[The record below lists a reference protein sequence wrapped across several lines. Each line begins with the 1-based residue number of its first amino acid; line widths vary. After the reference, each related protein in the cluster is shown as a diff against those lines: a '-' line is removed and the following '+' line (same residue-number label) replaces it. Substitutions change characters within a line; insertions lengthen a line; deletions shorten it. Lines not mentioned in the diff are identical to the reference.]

1 MTDPHAALPA
11 TAGDGAAFPPST
23 GDAAAV
29 LPPTAGHAAA
39 GRTAT
44 VRRTAR
50 GRGPVLALLL
60 FALAAPALLAGCGTG
75 ADREPTIVVT
85 TNILGDLTR
94 NVVGEEAEVK
104 VLMKPGAD
112 PHSFGVSARQAAEL
126 EQADLV
132 VHNGLG
138 LEENVQRH
146 VDAAK
151 EAGVPALAVGEEVDP
166 LPYRSDE
173 SKGEPDPHFWTDPV
187 RVAEAV
193 RVLTGKIVEQVDGV
207 DPKRVRANGAAYGK
221 RVEALGEWTDREF
234 AKIPR
239 ERRSLVTNHHVFG
252 YLAERYDFRVVG
264 AVVPSGTTLASPS
277 ASDLKSLADAI
288 DRAGVPAIF
297 VDSGQPDRLAQVLR
311 DEAEL
316 DVRVVPLF
324 TESLTARGGGAA
336 TYLQMARANAE
347 AISEGLRRP

>member
-1 MTDPHAALPA
+1 MTAPHAPHVAHLPSA
-11 TAGDGAAFPPST
+11 GSTAAQLPSAGDADLPST
-23 GDAAAV
+23 VGD
-29 LPPTAGHAAA
+29 AA

-44 VRRTAR
+44 VRRAAR

-75 ADREPTIVVT
+75 SDREPTIVVT

-151 EAGVPALAVGEEVDP
+151 ESGVPALAVGEEVDP
-166 LPYRSDE
+166 LPYRSDA

-193 RVLTGKIVEQVDGV
+193 RVLTEEIVEQVDGV
-207 DPKRVRANGAAYGK
+207 DHKRVRANAAAYGK
-221 RVEALGEWTDREF
+221 RVDALQEWTDREF

-277 ASDLKSLADAI
+277 AADLKSLADAI